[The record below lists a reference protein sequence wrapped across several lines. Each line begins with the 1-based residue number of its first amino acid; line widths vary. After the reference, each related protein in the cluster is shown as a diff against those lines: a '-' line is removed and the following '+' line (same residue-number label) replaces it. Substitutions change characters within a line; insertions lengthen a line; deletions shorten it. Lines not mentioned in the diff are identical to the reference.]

1 MQDQK
6 ALALAY
12 HHLDLP
18 VGASMEEVQSAFKRL
33 SRLLH
38 PEMNSDA
45 KGFLYFLINIS
56 YLKVMDHLTEQEG
69 NPDYA
74 DQERADLRPYA
85 FRDFSPGSKNY
96 QGNGRRLEDH

>member
-45 KGFLYFLINIS
+45 GGYLYFLINIS
-56 YLKVMDHLTEQEG
+56 YLKVMEYLTEQEG
-69 NPDYA
+69 NPEYTKRN
-74 DQERADLRPYA
+74 QVGMRPYA
-85 FRDFSPGSKNY
+85 YRDFSPGSKTY
-96 QGNGRRLEDH
+96 QGIGRRLEDH